1 MRQVFFVASNF
12 LLDKNNN
19 ISFIEK
25 EYQNEDFYNISVVS
39 FKMNEDK
46 LIRNEIKIDEK
57 RFLNLDLQLTAKD
70 DILLTGA
77 YAIDKNFGGSWEG
90 ISSLKSLFCSLI
102 DSKTNNVIVQ
112 YKKDIDTLIANDKK
126 TNFFGNANGF
136 SFMVEDGKHLYGYRL
151 KKV

>member
-77 YAIDKNFGGSWEG
+77 YAIDKNFGGSW
-90 ISSLKSLFCSLI
+90 
-102 DSKTNNVIVQ
+102 
-112 YKKDIDTLIANDKK
+112 
-126 TNFFGNANGF
+126 
-136 SFMVEDGKHLYGYRL
+136 
-151 KKV
+151 